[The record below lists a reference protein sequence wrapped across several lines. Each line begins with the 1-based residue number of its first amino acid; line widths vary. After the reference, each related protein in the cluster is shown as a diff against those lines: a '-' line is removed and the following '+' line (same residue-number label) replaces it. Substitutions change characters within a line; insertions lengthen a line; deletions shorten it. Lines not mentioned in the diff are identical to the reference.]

1 MKDNN
6 YNQDYYN
13 AKQLKLPLN
22 LGIKIPFDSE
32 ARTFDEVFHKSGVEK
47 YLISNDKGRIGYNL
61 VSMLKLVL
69 FCNMINIYSLRGME
83 SAARNDIRLMWL
95 TDEIKPSHQAI
106 GNFINNH
113 LSKSINDIFKEIN
126 NYIIK
131 TDNVNTDILYI
142 DGTKI
147 ESKANK
153 YTFIWRG
160 SVDKFEAKLHL
171 KITKL
176 MKNLNKEY
184 NPYNISF
191 DYFDIYETSYLIKI
205 KTFIEKEIKN
215 NKITLVY
222 GSGKRK
228 TAQQRFFELLDE
240 YITKLNEYK
249 VHIDIMG
256 KNRNSYSKTDHDAT
270 FMRLKED
277 YMQNQQLKP
286 AYNLQIGVSD
296 EYILSLMIS
305 QERSDFNTYIPF
317 LEHYHNLY
325 NKYPKYPVAD
335 SGYGSLY
342 NYRYT
347 KLKGMELFQKY
358 GMYEKD
364 TKDKKY
370 LLEEYRPHNLI
381 KISDKVYQTKSG
393 EILDYL
399 YTDKFGKDH
408 YYSKILNKV
417 KVIHEENLR
426 YQKEAIANLTSPLGI
441 ELRIQRSIQVEGAF
455 GVIKENY
462 GIRRF
467 RRGGLENVHLE
478 MTLTAIGYNLLKF
491 HNKRYRIIQ

>member
-184 NPYNISF
+184 NPYN
-191 DYFDIYETSYLIKI
+191 KI
-205 KTFIEKEIKN
+205 GRAH
-215 NKITLVY
+215 V
-222 GSGKRK
+222 
-228 TAQQRFFELLDE
+228 
-240 YITKLNEYK
+240 
-249 VHIDIMG
+249 
-256 KNRNSYSKTDHDAT
+256 
-270 FMRLKED
+270 
-277 YMQNQQLKP
+277 
-286 AYNLQIGVSD
+286 
-296 EYILSLMIS
+296 
-305 QERSDFNTYIPF
+305 
-317 LEHYHNLY
+317 
-325 NKYPKYPVAD
+325 
-335 SGYGSLY
+335 
-342 NYRYT
+342 
-347 KLKGMELFQKY
+347 
-358 GMYEKD
+358 
-364 TKDKKY
+364 
-370 LLEEYRPHNLI
+370 
-381 KISDKVYQTKSG
+381 
-393 EILDYL
+393 
-399 YTDKFGKDH
+399 
-408 YYSKILNKV
+408 
-417 KVIHEENLR
+417 
-426 YQKEAIANLTSPLGI
+426 
-441 ELRIQRSIQVEGAF
+441 
-455 GVIKENY
+455 
-462 GIRRF
+462 
-467 RRGGLENVHLE
+467 
-478 MTLTAIGYNLLKF
+478 
-491 HNKRYRIIQ
+491 